1 MSVAVSSMSEPPS
14 AVSGPV
20 RGVSVPVELG
30 VSGGLWA
37 VSGGAEQMALL
48 RPQDQPGLS
57 ARLVLGLVHASSWG
71 LCTPESSWVK
81 LGRTLPGP
89 HFAWAE
95 LCLASPL
102 P

>member
-37 VSGGAEQMALL
+37 VSVGAVQMALL
-48 RPQDQPGLS
+48 RPQFVPPFLPKGFWRPDG
-57 ARLVLGLVHASSWG
+57 AF
-71 LCTPESSWVK
+71 
-81 LGRTLPGP
+81 GRGPGP
-89 HFAWAE
+89 R
-95 LCLASPL
+95 LGSI
-102 P
+102 